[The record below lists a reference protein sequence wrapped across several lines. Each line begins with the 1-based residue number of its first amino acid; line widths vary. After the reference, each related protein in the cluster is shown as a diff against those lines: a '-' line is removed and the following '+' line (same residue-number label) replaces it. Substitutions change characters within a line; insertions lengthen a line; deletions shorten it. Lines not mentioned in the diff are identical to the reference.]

1 MNYKR
6 LYNSIV
12 TNARLQERD
21 CYTET
26 HHIVPRSLGGADT
39 EDNLVILTAREHF
52 IAHWLLSKFTV
63 GPNKGKM
70 IKALSLM
77 RSEGKY
83 QKRYTTKITARVYEN
98 LREEHARIISEQ
110 NTGRVQPQ
118 HEKENQITAMT
129 GRKRPAFSKERRENL
144 SKAHS
149 GEGNGMYGKTQSA
162 SAKKIMSEK
171 AKGRKQSAETI
182 AKKADAVRG
191 SKREKQLCPHCDRAV
206 AVNGYARW
214 HGDNCKEKSFFVD

>member
-6 LYNSIV
+6 LYNDIV
-12 TNARLQERD
+12 TNAQLQERN

-39 EDNLVILTAREHF
+39 ADNLVRLTAREHF
-52 IAHWLLSKFTV
+52 IAHWLLSKFTE
-63 GPNKGKM
+63 GEDRGKM

-77 RSEGKY
+77 RADSKY
-83 QKRYTTKITARVYEN
+83 QERYSTKITARVYEN

-110 NTGRVQPQ
+110 NTGRIQPQ
-118 HEKENQITAMT
+118 HEKENQIRAMT
-129 GRKRPAFSKERRENL
+129 GRKRPEFSKEWRENL
-144 SKAHS
+144 SKSSS
-149 GEGNGMYGKTQSA
+149 GENNSMYGKKHSVDT
-162 SAKKIMSEK
+162 KKKMSEK

-182 AKKADAVRG
+182 AKKANAIRG
-191 SKREKQLCPHCDRAV
+191 SKRELKLCPHCEREV

-214 HGDNCKEKSFFVD
+214 HGDNCKAKS